1 MESFECKLEK
11 KLHTNEG
18 QPPYP
23 FFFFWVLGL
32 KNLSKYQSSHLYVG
46 KDDHSVENLRTF
58 KVPLSLRAVLST
70 SRRKEGFLL
79 FFAHERGS
87 GHMFQK

>member
-1 MESFECKLEK
+1 MEVREK
-11 KLHTNEG
+11 APHKRGATSSSL
-18 QPPYP
+18 
-23 FFFFWVLGL
+23 FFFWVLGL

-58 KVPLSLRAVLST
+58 KVPISLGAVLST